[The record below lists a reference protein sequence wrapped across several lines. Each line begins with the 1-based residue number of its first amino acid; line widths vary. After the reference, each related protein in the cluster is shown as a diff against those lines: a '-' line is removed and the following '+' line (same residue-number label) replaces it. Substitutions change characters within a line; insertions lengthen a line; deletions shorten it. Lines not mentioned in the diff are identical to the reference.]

1 MTSISFWCV
10 YDIWYYV
17 INKNAILNEING
29 RKNSGKFCLAT
40 LHFISLQYNSF
51 VITNDYTQNIKLLEE
66 IEMKNLEMME
76 AKLERK
82 HERQMK
88 AFKEMA
94 FFLELEKMEYQV
106 SGYRNG
112 SLYVDANDDVTFK
125 IWIENGQYVLETEF
139 YRSGLVDG
147 DGYYIGFVFLDKIKR
162 VGAKTIVNNMIR
174 ICNNID
180 DLVIAKLEQKEKWK
194 RQREENAERYKQ
206 KIREEVIA
214 ELQKEQEAVKKAPA
228 KKRARKAVK
237 KTENTEKTTTLPP
250 VPPAPMIDIAHE
262 DTPDF

>member
-1 MTSISFWCV
+1 
-10 YDIWYYV
+10 
-17 INKNAILNEING
+17 
-29 RKNSGKFCLAT
+29 
-40 LHFISLQYNSF
+40 
-51 VITNDYTQNIKLLEE
+51 
-66 IEMKNLEMME
+66 MKNLEMME

-94 FFLELEKMEYQV
+94 FFLELEEMEYQV

-112 SLYVDANDDVTFK
+112 SLHIDANDDVTFK

-139 YRSGLVDG
+139 YRSGLVD
-147 DGYYIGFVFLDKIKR
+147 DAGYYIGFVFIDKIKR

-180 DLVIAKLEQKEKWK
+180 DLVIAKLEQKEMWK

-214 ELQKEQEAVKKAPA
+214 ELQNEQKTVKKAPA
-228 KKRARKAVK
+228 KKRTRKTTK
-237 KTENTEKTTTLPP
+237 KTESK
-250 VPPAPMIDIAHE
+250 APMVPKVPEIPGTPTDILN
-262 DTPDF
+262 DPYPDF